1 MFWKIAL
8 AMLAFAANSV
18 LCRLALV
25 GQHIDPMSFTSLRV
39 SSGAVVLMLLFF
51 SRPHRHKIEWNGLHA
66 VFLAVYMLAFS
77 IAYLKIDAGVGAL
90 LLFGTVQLS
99 MVLYAVWRGE
109 RVSLPRGI
117 GLVLAFAGIVFLLL
131 PGAQAPDLKYSLV
144 MILSGLAW
152 GAYSI
157 VGQRNQDPLSSS
169 LANFLLAVPLVLIST
184 VLLNMDRYFDVQGI
198 VLAILSGG
206 FQYFAEYLQA
216 KLGIDEVHAN
226 VLDVE
231 NGLVTGEVKGH
242 IVDGARK
249 ALLLRELADKMGI
262 SLEQAIAV
270 GDGANDL
277 PMLSIAGLG
286 VAFRAKPLVRQNA
299 NQAIS
304 SVGLDGVL
312 YLLGVHDKDL
322 NRA

>member
-25 GQHIDPMSFTSLRV
+25 GQHIDPMSFTTLRV
-39 SSGAVVLMLLFF
+39 SSGAVVLMLLFL
-51 SRPHRHKIEWNGLHA
+51 SRPHRHKIEWNWLHA

-157 VGQRNQDPLSSS
+157 VGQRNRDPLSSS

-206 FQYFAEYLQA
+206 LASSGAYVLWYAIVKKIDRVTASTVQLSVPCLAILGGTWLIGESVNLRTIMA
-216 KLGIDEVHAN
+216 TVMVLLGIW
-226 VLDVE
+226 
-231 NGLVTGEVKGH
+231 LV
-242 IVDGARK
+242 II
-249 ALLLRELADKMGI
+249 AL
-262 SLEQAIAV
+262 
-270 GDGANDL
+270 
-277 PMLSIAGLG
+277 
-286 VAFRAKPLVRQNA
+286 AKPARV
-299 NQAIS
+299 
-304 SVGLDGVL
+304 
-312 YLLGVHDKDL
+312 
-322 NRA
+322 

>member
-25 GQHIDPMSFTSLRV
+25 GKHIDPMSFTTLRV
-39 SSGAVVLMLLFF
+39 SSGAVVLMLLFL
-51 SRPHRHKIEWNGLHA
+51 SRTHRHKIEWNGLHA

-109 RVSLPRGI
+109 RVNLPRGI
-117 GLVLAFAGIVFLLL
+117 GLVLAFAGIVLLLL

-157 VGQRNQDPLSSS
+157 VGQRNRDPLSSS

-198 VLAILSGG
+198 VLAILSGSLASSG
-206 FQYFAEYLQA
+206 AYVLWYAIVKKIDRVTASTVQLSVPCLAILGGTWLIGESVNLRMIMA
-216 KLGIDEVHAN
+216 TVMVLLGIW
-226 VLDVE
+226 
-231 NGLVTGEVKGH
+231 LV
-242 IVDGARK
+242 II
-249 ALLLRELADKMGI
+249 AL
-262 SLEQAIAV
+262 
-270 GDGANDL
+270 
-277 PMLSIAGLG
+277 
-286 VAFRAKPLVRQNA
+286 AKPARV
-299 NQAIS
+299 
-304 SVGLDGVL
+304 
-312 YLLGVHDKDL
+312 
-322 NRA
+322 

>member
-25 GQHIDPMSFTSLRV
+25 GQHIDPMSFTTIRV
-39 SSGAVVLMLLFF
+39 SCGAVVLMLLFF
-51 SRPHRHKIEWNGLHA
+51 SRPHRHKIEWNWLHA

-77 IAYLKIDAGVGAL
+77 IAYLKIDAGLGAL

-109 RVSLPRGI
+109 RVSLPREI
-117 GLVLAFAGIVFLLL
+117 GLALALAGIVLLLL

-206 FQYFAEYLQA
+206 LASSGAYVLWYAIVKKIDRVTASTVQLSVPCLAILGGTWLIGESVNLRMIMA
-216 KLGIDEVHAN
+216 TVMVLLGIW
-226 VLDVE
+226 
-231 NGLVTGEVKGH
+231 LVILTLPKP
-242 IVDGARK
+242 AR
-249 ALLLRELADKMGI
+249 
-262 SLEQAIAV
+262 V
-270 GDGANDL
+270 
-277 PMLSIAGLG
+277 
-286 VAFRAKPLVRQNA
+286 
-299 NQAIS
+299 
-304 SVGLDGVL
+304 
-312 YLLGVHDKDL
+312 
-322 NRA
+322 